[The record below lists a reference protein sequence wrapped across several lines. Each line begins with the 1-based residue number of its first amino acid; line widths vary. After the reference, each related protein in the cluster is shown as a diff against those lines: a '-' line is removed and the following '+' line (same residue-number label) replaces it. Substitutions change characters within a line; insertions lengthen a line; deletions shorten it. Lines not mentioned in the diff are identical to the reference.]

1 MNTISRTAK
10 TLDRICKFIY
20 WLMIVSMV
28 IVLFVLAFLGISM
41 AVGAPLLKD
50 NESYLLSLGNLELL
64 LAPGVLSEILS
75 DGWQPLLLG
84 IVIFSIVTMPVY
96 FLMLLTIRDVL
107 QPFINRT
114 PFHETVAKDL
124 KRLSVL
130 VVINTI
136 LNAVATGLMD
146 HMMQNYLDLHRLF
159 VGDQIFGDRIIT
171 VGLANTTIDL
181 TPLLF
186 AGALYL
192 LSKVFLY
199 GQELQTLSDE
209 TL

>member
-1 MNTISRTAK
+1 MNSMSRTAK
-10 TLDRICKFIY
+10 ILDRICGFIY
-20 WLMIVSMV
+20 WLMIAAMV
-28 IVLFVLAFLGISM
+28 IMLFVLVFLGISM

-64 LAPGVLSEILS
+64 LAPGVLAEILS
-75 DGWQPLLLG
+75 DGWQPLLLW
-84 IVIFSIVTMPVY
+84 IVIFSIASMPVY
-96 FLMLLTIRDVL
+96 FLMLLTIREVL
-107 QPFINRT
+107 QPFINRE

-124 KRLSVL
+124 KRLSIL
-130 VVINTI
+130 VAANTI
-136 LNAVATGLMD
+136 LNAVTTGLMD
-146 HMMQNYLDLHRLF
+146 HLARNYLDLHSLF
-159 VGDQIFGDRIIT
+159 IGEEVFGDRIIA
-171 VGLANTTIDL
+171 VGLAGTTIDV
-181 TPLLF
+181 TPFLF